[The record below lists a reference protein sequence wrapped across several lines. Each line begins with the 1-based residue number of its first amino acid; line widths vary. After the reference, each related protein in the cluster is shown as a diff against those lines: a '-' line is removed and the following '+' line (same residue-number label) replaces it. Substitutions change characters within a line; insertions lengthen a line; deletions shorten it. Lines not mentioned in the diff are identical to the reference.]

1 MTISAAIMQPNY
13 IPWRGYFDLISRVDK
28 FVFFDDVQYTT
39 KDWRNRN
46 KIKTKEGD
54 LWLTVPVKTT
64 GRMGQLISEVEI
76 DNSTEWQK
84 KHFNSIVWNYRKAP
98 FFKDYEL
105 LLESIYLLRRW
116 ELLVDLNIESTK
128 LISRALNINVEWYR
142 SSELAVDG
150 DKNGERAINIC
161 QKIGADSF
169 INGPTARA
177 FINEEL
183 FNKNKIKNQY
193 IEYKYQ
199 NYSQQFDNFSS
210 SVSILDVLF
219 NCGVDS
225 QKMIS
230 AI

>member
-64 GRMGQLISEVEI
+64 GRTGQLISEVEI
-76 DNSTEWQK
+76 DNSTEWQN

-98 FFKDYEL
+98 YFKSYEG
-105 LLESIYLLRRW
+105 LLESIYLSKRW
-116 ELLVDLNIESTK
+116 ELLVELNIESTK
-128 LISRALNINVEWYR
+128 LICQTLDINVEWYR
-142 SSELAVDG
+142 SSELSVCG

-177 FINEEL
+177 FIDEEL
-183 FNKNKIKNQY
+183 FNKNKVKNQY

-199 NYSQQFDNFSS
+199 NYSQQFDNFSP
-210 SVSILDVLF
+210 SVTILDVLF
-219 NCGVDS
+219 NCGADS
-225 QKMIS
+225 RKMIS